1 MKKLLHLFF
10 ILPCFISAQE
20 TFLKGQIYADSI
32 SEYQVNIINIDQK
45 TGSVSNAEGKY
56 KIKAQVGDSILFT
69 SLQHRTYTLKVKDKN
84 LKTSTSI
91 FLELQIN
98 QLPEVTLKQY
108 DLTGDL
114 SKDIEEVQ
122 VDFVDQ
128 RQFGFGV
135 PRQLDKIDREI
146 YTANSSSGGVPL
158 TPLINWI
165 TGETKVLK
173 KRKKN
178 TIVRSNKNKI
188 LRNVDQNLI
197 TRDLSIPE
205 KYIEDFAYFCAED
218 ENTMSIVSKN
228 DPLALIDELKLKAI
242 AYLKFKEIKE

>member
-20 TFLKGQIYADSI
+20 TLFKGQIYADSI

-56 KIKAQVGDSILFT
+56 KIKARVGDSILFT

-146 YTANSSSGGVPL
+146 YTANSSSGGFSL
-158 TPLINWI
+158 TPLGSG
-165 TGETKVLK
+165 T
-173 KRKKN
+173 
-178 TIVRSNKNKI
+178 
-188 LRNVDQNLI
+188 
-197 TRDLSIPE
+197 
-205 KYIEDFAYFCAED
+205 
-218 ENTMSIVSKN
+218 
-228 DPLALIDELKLKAI
+228 
-242 AYLKFKEIKE
+242 

>member
-10 ILPCFISAQE
+10 ILPCFINAQE

-56 KIKAQVGDSILFT
+56 KIKARVGDSILFT
-69 SLQHRTYTLKVKDKN
+69 SLQHRTHTLKVKDKN

>member
-56 KIKAQVGDSILFT
+56 KIKARVGDSILFT

-146 YTANSSSGGVPL
+146 YSSSTGLL
-158 TPLINWI
+158 TPLIYALN
-165 TGETKVLK
+165 GEGKKLK
-173 KRKKN
+173 KRKEYA
-178 TIVRSNKNKI
+178 IVRSNKNRI

-197 TRDLSIPE
+197 TKDLSIPE